1 MPLHAVSFHPRTRR
15 NAFRRR
21 DARQQFR
28 SFARPNQV
36 LRHSPSPTPTGF
48 AKILSED
55 LPGLHAHLECGERI
69 LESRINPGHRKFIT
83 L

>member
-1 MPLHAVSFHPRTRR
+1 VDFEGAIQ
-15 NAFRRR
+15 NAFLRR

-36 LRHSPSPTPTGF
+36 LRQSPSPTPTGF

-55 LPGLHAHLECGERI
+55 LPELHAHLKCGERI

>member
-1 MPLHAVSFHPRTRR
+1 MDFEGAIQ
-15 NAFRRR
+15 NAFLRR

-36 LRHSPSPTPTGF
+36 LGHSSSPTPTGF
-48 AKILSED
+48 AKILSKV
-55 LPGLHAHLECGERI
+55 LPGFHAHLKCGERI
-69 LESRINPGHRKFIT
+69 LESRINPGHTKFIT